1 MGAGAGY
8 NIKGTIDYDSIKI
21 NSFEVNGPFTATEK
35 LSGGHTQ
42 DYQVIQIKCDI
53 DCVAEDVVSES
64 YYYGGT
70 LHGNTPIKITEMSL
84 IPNYD
89 DIEDISEIDESV
101 IMDALYDLKFDAKI
115 GGGWTHSTFTGDISC
130 GIYDLDV
137 WESSDFGIDEIVMY
151 ITNKD
156 AIEVLDKYA
165 TGDNY
170 EERYSVVDIDNNIIS
185 DDFYGDELKYAIDYA
200 EENNGYQVESEKIW
214 YSYEISDAGEIDIW
228 DEDYDYNN
236 VSVEWT
242 NPNYIEEDF

>member
-101 IMDALYDLKFDAKI
+101 IMDALYDLKFDCRI
-115 GGGWTHSTFTGDISC
+115 GGGWTHSKFDGNISC
-130 GIYDLDV
+130 GIDDLE
-137 WESSDFGIDEIVMY
+137 ESDYSDFYLDGIDMY
-151 ITNKD
+151 ITNRD
-156 AIEVLDKYA
+156 AIEAIDTYVL
-165 TGDNY
+165 GDNY
-170 EERYSVVDIDNNIIS
+170 SDEYKVVDIDGEELEYF
-185 DDFYGDELKYAIDYA
+185 DDFDDAVEWAK
-200 EENNGYQVESEKIW
+200 ENNGYQVWGSRVW
-214 YSYEISDAGEIDIW
+214 YEYSITNSGEIESDVLDFD
-228 DEDYDYNN
+228 DEIGKD
-236 VSVEWT
+236 WT
-242 NPNYIEEDF
+242 NPNYIDEDF